1 MAGESSPGEWTDRA
15 VLEDSVVGAGQGWSR
30 VIRSGQ
36 RLRIIDLQ
44 GRQAVDFLCYSARDP
59 AEHYSAP
66 NTIKAAGS
74 AFIGQGTSLLSSLA
88 RPLFTV
94 VRDTVG
100 RHDTLGGCCS
110 RPSNLL
116 LYGEPGAGNCRD
128 NLLAGLARF
137 GLEPR
142 DMVPNI
148 NWFMRVPIAADGSLS
163 IVESES
169 RSGDQVELL
178 ADMDSIAILSN
189 CPQVLNPAAGFDPT
203 PIRVIVSEPPGG
215 D

>member
-1 MAGESSPGEWTDRA
+1 MGDESRRGQQTGRPVEDTIVEPGN
-15 VLEDSVVGAGQGWSR
+15 GWSR
-30 VIRSGQ
+30 VVRSGQ
-36 RLRIIDLQ
+36 RLRIIDLR
-44 GRQAVDFLCYSARDP
+44 GKQAVDFLCYNAHEP

-66 NTIKAAGS
+66 NTMKAAGS
-74 AFIGQGTSLLSSLA
+74 AFITRGTALLSSLA
-88 RPLFTV
+88 TPMFTV

-116 LYGEPGAGNCRD
+116 LYGSPGAGNCRD

-148 NWFMRVPIAADGSLS
+148 NWFMRVPVADDGSLS

-169 RSGDQVELL
+169 RSGDQVELR
-178 ADMDSIAILSN
+178 ADMDAIAILSN

-203 PIRVIVSEPPGG
+203 PIRVIVSES
-215 D
+215 